1 MLSLAQANARAAELA
16 PSAVCGV
23 LSSMFLCKPTADS
36 ILTWRNVMSE
46 GVPDYVDDLKEA
58 LGSIDLRSARE
69 MDDLLWDYTRLLVG
83 PYRLPCPPWES
94 VYTSSKRLL
103 LQEASD
109 AVRAAYEEIGLEVGA
124 SRLLPDHIGV
134 ELNFMGVLLEKI
146 EAGCGGD
153 NSHAKCAKEFFN
165 AHLQS
170 WVPRFAADMERAA
183 ETPLY
188 KAVAR
193 ATTVAV
199 DELGQVLDR

>member
-1 MLSLAQANARAAELA
+1 MLSVAKTNARAAELA
-16 PSAVCGV
+16 PSAVCGI
-23 LSSMFLCKPTADS
+23 LSSMYLCKPTAES

-46 GVPDYVDDLKEA
+46 GVPDYAGGLKKA
-58 LGSIDLRSARE
+58 VGSIDLRSARE
-69 MDDLLWDYTRLLVG
+69 MENLLWDYTRLLVG

-124 SRLLPDHIGV
+124 SRVLPDHIGI

-146 EAGCGGD
+146 EADSGGD
-153 NSHAKCAKEFFN
+153 NSRAKCAKEFFN

-193 ATTVAV
+193 STTATLNK
-199 DELGQVLDR
+199 LGQVLD